1 MENLSKGIKETAKEE
16 IDLMKPKTK
25 KIKKYND
32 KVESLSKEPKEI
44 ILKVENAEDLEN
56 IIELK
61 KKRNNVQKV
70 IKREQKQIENSKNE
84 IINSKHDYK
93 HFKAIKYAR
102 NLQTKQNNIVHDK
115 TGKIVVNP
123 EKQYTIVKQHFQKQ
137 FYDASK
143 INIQRFIGN
152 PKFLNTRITIEE
164 IKNVLKN
171 SNNNKA
177 AGSNEMQ
184 MELIKCSPDCIL
196 IKICSNLNSIME
208 NHVNEI
214 NLEHSILLPIQKP
227 NKEKGPPKNLRPL
240 NLLNTMGNILSMITM
255 KRIKSKVEIM
265 YHKVN
270 RLTDLIDE
278 QQI

>member
-1 MENLSKGIKETAKEE
+1 
-16 IDLMKPKTK
+16 MK
-25 KIKKYND
+25 I
-32 KVESLSKEPKEI
+32 
-44 ILKVENAEDLEN
+44 
-56 IIELK
+56 
-61 KKRNNVQKV
+61 Q
-70 IKREQKQIENSKNE
+70 KNE

-93 HFKAIKYAR
+93 YFKAIKYAR
-102 NLQTKQNNIVHDK
+102 NLQTKQNNIVHDQ

-152 PKFLNTRITIEE
+152 PKLLNHRITIEE
-164 IKNVLKN
+164 IKNALKN
-171 SNNNKA
+171 STNNKA
-177 AGSNEMQ
+177 AGSNEIQ

-196 IKICSNLNSIME
+196 IEICSNLNSIME

-227 NKEKGPPKNLRPL
+227 NKEKDPPKNLKPL
-240 NLLNTMGNILSMITM
+240 NLLNTIRNILSMITM
-255 KRIKSKVEIM
+255 KRIKSKVEII

-270 RLTDLIDE
+270 RLTDLIDQ